1 MKGGTAMKKTTK
13 NRVCTAVIDS
23 YDYDEDI
30 AEAACH
36 VGTGTIFN
44 ICAVIGIWGLTC
56 LGSAIVQYGIVD
68 VLKGCLGAIAG

>member
-1 MKGGTAMKKTTK
+1 MKKTAK
-13 NRVCTAVIDS
+13 SQVCTAVIDR

-44 ICAVIGIWGLTC
+44 ICAVIGVCGLTC
-56 LGSAIVQYGIVD
+56 LGSVIVQYGIVD
-68 VLKGCLGAIAG
+68 VMKGLLGAIAG

>member
-1 MKGGTAMKKTTK
+1 MKKTAK
-13 NRVCTAVIDS
+13 NHASTAVIDG

-44 ICAVIGIWGLTC
+44 ICAVIGVWGLTC
-56 LGSAIVQYGIVD
+56 LGSAVIQYGVIDNV
-68 VLKGCLGAIAG
+68 KGWLIAISCS

>member
-1 MKGGTAMKKTTK
+1 MKKTAE
-13 NRVCTAVIDS
+13 NHVSTAVIDG

-44 ICAVIGIWGLTC
+44 FCAVIGVWSLAC
-56 LGSAIVQYGIVD
+56 LGSAVIQYGVID
-68 VLKGCLGAIAG
+68 ILKGWLCAISCS